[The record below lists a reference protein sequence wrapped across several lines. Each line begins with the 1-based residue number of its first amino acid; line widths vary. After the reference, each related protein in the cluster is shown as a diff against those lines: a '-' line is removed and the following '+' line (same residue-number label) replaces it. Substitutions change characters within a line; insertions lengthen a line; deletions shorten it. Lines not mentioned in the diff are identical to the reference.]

1 MAKIEADRSSV
12 KKEMQDA
19 TVAAAATTHDD
30 GAKLAAGAVPT
41 MNSAMKGN
49 LATPGA
55 AVLAKGSGPATT
67 IPQQSVPQRSFAA
80 PLARMALRLVP
91 QHPLLPNVE
100 SGRAEGMTA
109 RPDLDWA

>member
-49 LATPGA
+49 LATHGA

-67 IPQQSVPQRSFAA
+67 IPQQSVPQRASPHPSRGWHSAPSPSTPSFRTLNRDG
-80 PLARMALRLVP
+80 PR
-91 QHPLLPNVE
+91 
-100 SGRAEGMTA
+100 G
-109 RPDLDWA
+109 